1 MLLLN
6 ISMKRLLHISII
18 IATSLLFTSCDLFY
32 MFFDWSPVNPEPR
45 EQVDKGFIY
54 DYFHIDEDIKIESEI
69 TENSLIINFSAYS
82 GDRCAVNKYLDV
94 AGENYADYMEK
105 YGDQPGYKYDDI
117 DYWDKACAESIR
129 AIDIIPLTNWD
140 EEHPRLVYLNDI
152 FEVEYATYKYFVE
165 SGFNN
170 EDFELKNRER
180 TERKRVSELEENDM
194 WFIHTDFRFICTT
207 LPERYDS
214 VKLRVK
220 LYLDTKEEIEFDV
233 EINQ

>member
-1 MLLLN
+1 MN
-6 ISMKRLLHISII
+6 ISMKRLLYISII

-32 MFFDWSPVNPEPR
+32 MFFDWSPENPEPR

-105 YGDQPGYKYDDI
+105 YGDQVGFKYDDI

-140 EEHPRLVYLNDI
+140 EEHPRLVDLNDI

-170 EDFELKNRER
+170 EEFETTNRER

-194 WFIHTDFRFICTT
+194 WFIHTDFRLICTT
-207 LPERYDS
+207 LPSADS
-214 VKLRVK
+214 KAKLRIK
-220 LYLDTKEEIEFDV
+220 LYLDTEEEIQFDV